1 MPKRPASSS
10 SATPSSQKK
19 KPDPAKPAPPSA
31 SADGCVWRPARR
43 TLELTV
49 RPMEPLPFVGSVEL
63 RVVSGAVVVLGHE
76 LRASDPPRGVEL
88 HSPAGGCRS
97 RSRRRRRCRAARA
110 SSCARRAGAP
120 TRPRRASAAAGAAAR
135 ARVARGTT
143 ATTDADAERD
153 DDGGGSGDG
162 GGAGEGDATRLGV
175 RALPTLR
182 PSARLGAVVP
192 AAWEA
197 AADELCSDLRAAGG
211 ARRRRWCCCADRATS
226 ASRPSLG
233 CCATAR

>member
-49 RPMEPLPFVGSVEL
+49 RRPMEPLPFVGSVEL

-88 HSPAGGCRS
+88 HSPAGGLPLAIQTASPVSSGARVQL
-97 RSRRRRRCRAARA
+97 RAAGWRA
-110 SSCARRAGAP
+110 DAAEARERGGWGGGEGEGGAWDD
-120 TRPRRASAAAGAAAR
+120 GDD
-135 ARVARGTT
+135 
-143 ATTDADAERD
+143 DADAEP
-153 DDGGGSGDG
+153 SGD
-162 GGAGEGDATRLGV
+162 D
-175 RALPTLR
+175 
-182 PSARLGAVVP
+182 
-192 AAWEA
+192 EA
-197 AADELCSDLRAAGG
+197 AA
-211 ARRRRWCCCADRATS
+211 
-226 ASRPSLG
+226 
-233 CCATAR
+233 ATAAARN